1 MKKRLLSLFLT
12 FSMLLTFFPVGTV
25 TVFAS
30 DSPMAYTDGSYQFI
44 LNADNTA
51 TITKYTGNEHRIT
64 IPAQVT
70 HDAYIYP
77 VSKIGDRVFSNYRY
91 ALTSVQIPDTVTEI
105 GSNAFYNCT
114 SLKNVTIQD
123 NKPSCVKK
131 IGRQAFMFCSVLS
144 DISILDSVTEIDSE
158 AFHHCE
164 ELDTVTIPEGVTS
177 VADGMFS
184 YCYSLHTVTL
194 PDSVTAIEERAFTG
208 TALTQIHIPANVTRI
223 GTDAF
228 SECFALSAITS
239 DSESYPAIDN
249 VLYKKAA
256 NGDYALIRYPSRR
269 ANPAFKIPNGVA
281 RIETHAF
288 DCCSYLASV
297 KMPDSVVSIGTGAFM
312 NCPALQDIEFSCR
325 ITELP
330 ESVFENCIGLESI
343 DIPEGITQILDY
355 AFAGCAR
362 LKRIAI
368 PSSVT
373 KISGYAFS
381 NCTAL
386 NNIEYSGSRSQ
397 WNAIF
402 TDSSLQDLPV
412 APGSIDVTVT
422 SDIRTV
428 TAKVD
433 GSSVP
438 INDGKF
444 IVTIGKTVELTVS
457 DPQYRDRYT
466 WAGGSG
472 TVSADNTTY
481 TFVAGQDDTAVT
493 LTTVEHTNYDT
504 GDFTISGL
512 ADYSYG
518 DNIDIRI
525 EPKDTRITDYIVR
538 YVRNAGTSNEE
549 EFNELPKDAG
559 TYTLRIIQGD
569 TVRIDIPEKITIHPI
584 TITNNTF
591 QNELAVTLPA
601 DAVEEEVEEGNDHT
615 ATVTVRADSRLNA
628 LLQSD
633 EIKLELVYLND
644 MGEEVITPTKAGRY
658 TVKVKIHSNSPNLL
672 SATVDGGT
680 FEIRQKAAPI
690 VPTADLY
697 PLTIKNAAVLI
708 EHDGEEIH
716 ARRNEIGDLVAKVP
730 ENASVTVTYIS
741 QSDAIAFDQ
750 WLVSGL
756 DDSIDVKQNPLR
768 FQMPAGEK
776 GVTIE
781 AMTKDAS
788 IEDGGSGILGTVMVI
803 GAAAVLTWQG
813 CRIGM
818 ELYLK
823 RILPDGAAI
832 PANATELAELVWV
845 DAGKPAPAAALDN
858 DATDAQKALT
868 WASENQL
875 LPSNKTADA
884 SVSYWEVIQIW
895 RKAQTLKN

>member
-30 DSPMAYTDGSYQFI
+30 GSPMAYTDGSYQFI

-51 TITKYTGNEHRIT
+51 TITKYTGNERRIT
-64 IPAQVT
+64 IPAQVAQ
-70 HDAYIYP
+70 DAQTYP
-77 VSKIGDRVFSNYRY
+77 VSKIGDRVFCNYKY
-91 ALTSVQIPDTVTEI
+91 FLTSVQIPDTVTEI
-105 GSNAFYNCT
+105 GSNAFYNCS
-114 SLKNVTIQD
+114 SLKSVTIQD

-131 IGRQAFMFCSVLS
+131 IGRQAFMFCSELT
-144 DISILDSVTEIDSE
+144 DIPILDSVTEIGSE
-158 AFHHCE
+158 SFHHCE
-164 ELDTVTIPEGVTS
+164 KLDTVTIPEGVTS

-208 TALTQIHIPANVTRI
+208 TALTQIHIPANVAQI

-239 DSESYPAIDN
+239 NSESYPSIDN
-249 VLYKKAA
+249 VLYEKAA
-256 NGDYALIRYPSRR
+256 NGDYALIRYPSQRED
-269 ANPAFKIPNGVA
+269 PAFKIPNGVA
-281 RIETHAF
+281 RVETHAF
-288 DCCSYLASV
+288 DCCLYLASV

-312 NCPALQDIEFSCR
+312 NCQKLHDIEFSCR

-330 ESVFENCIGLESI
+330 ESVFAGCISLKSI
-343 DIPEGITQILDY
+343 DIPEGITQILDD
-355 AFAGCAR
+355 AFAGCEQ
-362 LKRIAI
+362 LERIAI

-373 KISGYAFS
+373 KIPESAFS
-381 NCTAL
+381 SCESLKTV
-386 NNIEYSGSRSQ
+386 EYSGSRSQ

-402 TDSSLQDLPV
+402 TDSGLQNVPV
-412 APGSIDVTVT
+412 APGSIDVAVT

-457 DPQYRDRYT
+457 DPHYRDRYT

-472 TVSADNTTY
+472 TVSSDNTTY

-493 LTTVEHTNYDT
+493 LATVEHTNYDT

-569 TVRIDIPEKITIHPI
+569 TVRIDIPEKITIHPV
-584 TITNNTF
+584 TITNDTF
-591 QNELAVTLPA
+591 QNELTVTLPA
-601 DAVEEEVEEGNDHT
+601 DAVEEEDNDHT

-644 MGEEVITPTKAGRY
+644 MGEEVVAPTKAGRY

-672 SATVDGGT
+672 SAIVDGGT

-690 VPTADLY
+690 VPLY
-697 PLTIKNAAVLI
+697 PLTIKNADVFI

-716 ARRNEIGDLVAKVP
+716 AERNEIGVLVAKVP

-756 DDSIDVKQNPLR
+756 DDSTDVKQNPLR

-776 GVTIE
+776 GVTME

-813 CRIGM
+813 CRIGT

-832 PANATELAELVWV
+832 PANTTELAELVWV

-858 DATDAQKALT
+858 DATNAQKALT

-895 RKAQTLKN
+895 HKAQALKN

>member
-1 MKKRLLSLFLT
+1 MKKRLLSLILT
-12 FSMLLTFFPVGTV
+12 FSMMLTFFPVGTV
-25 TVFAS
+25 SVFAS
-30 DSPMAYTDGSYQFI
+30 GSPMAYTDGPYQFI

-51 TITKYTGNEHRIT
+51 TITKYTGKENRIT
-64 IPAQVT
+64 IPAQVAQGT
-70 HDAYIYP
+70 QTYP

-91 ALTSVQIPDTVTEI
+91 VLTSVQIPDTVTEI
-105 GSNAFYNCT
+105 GDNAFYNRT
-114 SLKNVTIQD
+114 SLKSVTIQD
-123 NKPSCVKK
+123 NKTSRVKK
-131 IGRQAFMFCSVLS
+131 IGRQAFMYCRALT
-144 DISILDSVTEIDSE
+144 DISILDSVTEIGSE
-158 AFHHCE
+158 SFYQCE
-164 ELDTVTIPEGVTS
+164 NLDTVTIPEGVTS
-177 VADGMFS
+177 IAEGLFS

-208 TALTQIHIPANVTRI
+208 TALTQIHIPAKVTRI

-228 SECFALSAITS
+228 SECPVLSTITS

-249 VLYKKAA
+249 VLYEKSA
-256 NGDYALIRYPSRR
+256 NGNYALIRYPSRR
-269 ANPAFKIPNGVA
+269 EDPAFKIPNGVVK
-281 RIETHAF
+281 IETHAF
-288 DCCSYLASV
+288 DCCLYLASV

-330 ESVFENCIGLESI
+330 ESVFENCTGLESI

-373 KISGYAFS
+373 QIPESAFS
-381 NCTAL
+381 SCESLKTV
-386 NNIEYSGSRSQ
+386 EYSGSRSQ
-397 WNAIF
+397 WNAIS
-402 TDSSLQDLPV
+402 TDSGLQNLPV

-444 IVTIGKTVELTVS
+444 IVPIGKTVELTVS
-457 DPQYRDRYT
+457 DPRYRDRYT

-481 TFVAGQDDTAVT
+481 TFVAGQDDTTVT

-525 EPKDTRITDYIVR
+525 EPKDTSITDYIVR

-569 TVRIDIPEKITIHPI
+569 TVRIDIPEKITIHPV
-584 TITNNTF
+584 TITNDTF
-591 QNELAVTLPA
+591 QNELTVTLPE
-601 DAVEEEVEEGNDHT
+601 DAVEEEGNDYT

-633 EIKLELVYLND
+633 EIKLELIYLND

-672 SATVDGGT
+672 SAIVDGGT
-680 FEIRQKAAPI
+680 FEIRQKDAPI
-690 VPTADLY
+690 IPTADLY
-697 PLTIKNAAVLI
+697 PLTIKNADVFI
-708 EHDGEEIH
+708 EHDGEELH
-716 ARRNEIGDLVAKVP
+716 AERNEVGDLVAKVP

-756 DDSIDVKQNPLR
+756 DDSTDVKQNPLR

-813 CRIGM
+813 CRIGT

-832 PANATELAELVWV
+832 PATATELAELVWV

>member
-70 HDAYIYP
+70 QDAQTYP
-77 VSKIGDRVFSNYRY
+77 VSKIGDRVFCNYKY
-91 ALTSVQIPDTVTEI
+91 FLTSVQIPDTVTEI

-114 SLKNVTIQD
+114 SLKSVTIQD

-131 IGRQAFMFCSVLS
+131 IGRQTFMFCSELTY
-144 DISILDSVTEIDSE
+144 ISILDSVTEIGSE
-158 AFHHCE
+158 AFHQCE
-164 ELDTVTIPEGVTS
+164 KLDTVTIPEGVTS

-208 TALTQIHIPANVTRI
+208 TALTQIHIPANVAQI

-239 DSESYPAIDN
+239 DSESYPSIDN
-249 VLYKKAA
+249 VLYEKAA
-256 NGDYALIRYPSRR
+256 NGDYALIRYPSQR
-269 ANPAFKIPNGVA
+269 ADPAFKIPNGVA

-288 DCCSYLASV
+288 
-297 KMPDSVVSIGTGAFM
+297 
-312 NCPALQDIEFSCR
+312 
-325 ITELP
+325 
-330 ESVFENCIGLESI
+330 
-343 DIPEGITQILDY
+343 
-355 AFAGCAR
+355 AGCAR
-362 LKRIAI
+362 LERIAI

-373 KISGYAFS
+373 KISEYAFS
-381 NCTAL
+381 SCESLKTV
-386 NNIEYSGSRSQ
+386 EYSGSRSQ
-397 WNAIF
+397 WNAIS
-402 TDSSLQDLPV
+402 TDSGLQNVPV

-422 SDIRTV
+422 SDIRSV

-457 DPQYRDRYT
+457 DPHYRDRYT

-538 YVRNAGTSNEE
+538 YVRNAGTPNEE

-569 TVRIDIPEKITIHPI
+569 TVRIDIPEKITIHPV
-584 TITNNTF
+584 TITNDTF
-591 QNELAVTLPA
+591 QNELTVTLPA
-601 DAVEEEVEEGNDHT
+601 DAVEEEGNDHT

-644 MGEEVITPTKAGRY
+644 MGEEVVAPTKAGRY

-672 SATVDGGT
+672 SAIMDGGT

-690 VPTADLY
+690 VPTAGLY

-716 ARRNEIGDLVAKVP
+716 AERNEIGDLVAKVP

-741 QSDAIAFDQ
+741 HSDAIAFDQ

-756 DDSIDVKQNPLR
+756 DDSTDVKQNPLR

-776 GVTIE
+776 GVTME

-813 CRIGM
+813 CRIGT

-832 PANATELAELVWV
+832 PANATELAELVWD
-845 DAGKPAPAAALDN
+845 DAGKPAPAAALDT

-895 RKAQTLKN
+895 RKAQTLKS

>member
-30 DSPMAYTDGSYQFI
+30 DSSMAYTDGSYQFI

-70 HDAYIYP
+70 HGAYIYP
-77 VSKIGDRVFSNYRY
+77 VSKIGDRVFYNYKY
-91 ALTSVQIPDTVTEI
+91 VLTSVQIPDTVTEI

-114 SLKNVTIQD
+114 LLESVTIQD

-131 IGRQAFMFCSVLS
+131 IGRQAFMFCSELT
-144 DISILDSVTEIDSE
+144 DIPILDSVTEIGSE
-158 AFHHCE
+158 SFHHCE
-164 ELDTVTIPEGVTS
+164 KLDTVTIPEGVTS

-208 TALTQIHIPANVTRI
+208 TALTQIHIPANVAQI

-239 DSESYPAIDN
+239 DSESYPSIDN
-249 VLYKKAA
+249 VLYEKAA
-256 NGDYALIRYPSRR
+256 NGDYALIRYPSQR
-269 ANPAFKIPNGVA
+269 ADPAFKIPNGVA

-288 DCCSYLASV
+288 
-297 KMPDSVVSIGTGAFM
+297 
-312 NCPALQDIEFSCR
+312 
-325 ITELP
+325 
-330 ESVFENCIGLESI
+330 
-343 DIPEGITQILDY
+343 
-355 AFAGCAR
+355 AGCEQ
-362 LKRIAI
+362 LERIAI

-373 KISGYAFS
+373 KIPESAFS

-402 TDSSLQDLPV
+402 TDSGLQNVHV

-444 IVTIGKTVELTVS
+444 IVTIGKTVELTVG
-457 DPQYRDRYT
+457 DPHYRDRYT
-466 WAGGSG
+466 WAGVSG

-569 TVRIDIPEKITIHPI
+569 TVRIDIPEKITIHPV
-584 TITNNTF
+584 TITNDTF
-591 QNELAVTLPA
+591 QNELTVTLPE
-601 DAVEEEVEEGNDHT
+601 DAVEEEGNDHT

-633 EIKLELVYLND
+633 EIKLEIVYLND
-644 MGEEVITPTKAGRY
+644 MGEEVITPIKAGRY
-658 TVKVKIHSNSPNLL
+658 TVKVKIHSNSPNLI
-672 SATVDGGT
+672 SAIVDGGT

-690 VPTADLY
+690 VPTADFY

-716 ARRNEIGDLVAKVP
+716 AERNENGDLVARVP

-756 DDSIDVKQNPLR
+756 DDSTDVKQNPLR

-776 GVTIE
+776 GVTME

-813 CRIGM
+813 CRIGT

-832 PANATELAELVWV
+832 PANTTELAELVWD
-845 DAGKPAPAAALDN
+845 DAGKPAPAAALDT

-895 RKAQTLKN
+895 RKAQTLKS

>member
-12 FSMLLTFFPVGTV
+12 FSIMLTFFPVGTV

-30 DSPMAYTDGSYQFI
+30 GSPMAYTDGLYQLI

-64 IPAQVT
+64 IPAQVAQGT
-70 HDAYIYP
+70 QTYP

-91 ALTSVQIPDTVTEI
+91 LTSVQVPDTVTEI
-105 GSNAFYNCT
+105 GDNAFYNCT
-114 SLKNVTIQD
+114 SLESVTIQD

-131 IGRQAFMFCSVLS
+131 IGRQAFMYCSKLK
-144 DISILDSVTEIDSE
+144 DISILDSVTEIGSE
-158 AFHHCE
+158 SFYQCE
-164 ELDTVTIPEGVTS
+164 KLDTVTIPEGVTS

-208 TALTQIHIPANVTRI
+208 TALTQIHIPANVAQI

-249 VLYKKAA
+249 VLYEKTA
-256 NGDYALIRYPSRR
+256 NGDYALIRYPSQRKD
-269 ANPAFKIPNGVA
+269 PAFKIPNGVA
-281 RIETHAF
+281 KIETHAF
-288 DCCSYLASV
+288 DCCLYLESV

-312 NCPALQDIEFSCR
+312 NCQKLQDIEFSCR

-330 ESVFENCIGLESI
+330 ESVFENCIGLKSV

-355 AFAGCAR
+355 AFAGCEQ
-362 LKRIAI
+362 LERIAI

-373 KISGYAFS
+373 KISESAFF
-381 NCTAL
+381 NCTTL
-386 NNIEYSGSRSQ
+386 NTIEYSGSRSQ
-397 WNAIF
+397 WDAIS
-402 TDSSLQDLPV
+402 TDSSLQNVL
-412 APGSIDVTVT
+412 APGSIDVAVA

-428 TAKVD
+428 TAKID

-438 INDGKF
+438 LNDGKF
-444 IVTIGKTVELTVS
+444 IVPIGKTVELIVS
-457 DPQYRDRYT
+457 DPRYRDRYT

-504 GDFTISGL
+504 GDFIISGL

-525 EPKDTRITDYIVR
+525 EPKDTSITDYSVR

-549 EFNELPKDAG
+549 EFHELPKDAG

-569 TVRIDIPEKITIHPI
+569 TVRIDIPEKITIHPV
-584 TITNNTF
+584 TITNDTF
-591 QNELAVTLPA
+591 QNELTVTLPE
-601 DAVEEEVEEGNDHT
+601 DAVEEEGNDHT

-672 SATVDGGT
+672 SAIVDGGT

-708 EHDGEEIH
+708 EHDGEELH
-716 ARRNEIGDLVAKVP
+716 AERNEVGDLVAKVP

-813 CRIGM
+813 CRIGT

-823 RILPDGAAI
+823 HILPDGAAI
-832 PANATELAELVWV
+832 PATATELAELVWV
-845 DAGKPAPAAALDN
+845 DVGKPVPAAVLDT

-895 RKAQTLKN
+895 RKAQALKN

>member
-12 FSMLLTFFPVGTV
+12 FSIMLTFFPVGTV

-70 HDAYIYP
+70 HGAYIYP
-77 VSKIGDRVFSNYRY
+77 VSKIGDRVFNNYKY
-91 ALTSVQIPDTVTEI
+91 TLTSVQIPDTVTEI

-114 SLKNVTIQD
+114 SLKSVTIQD

-131 IGRQAFMFCSVLS
+131 IGRQAFMFCSELT
-144 DISILDSVTEIDSE
+144 DIPILDSVTEIGSE
-158 AFHHCE
+158 SFHQCE
-164 ELDTVTIPEGVTS
+164 KLDTVTIPEGVMS
-177 VADGMFS
+177 IADGMFS

-208 TALTQIHIPANVTRI
+208 TALTQIHIPANVAQI

-249 VLYKKAA
+249 VLYEKAT
-256 NGDYALIRYPSRR
+256 NGDYALIRYPSQR
-269 ANPAFKIPNGVA
+269 ADPAFKIPNGVA

-288 DCCSYLASV
+288 
-297 KMPDSVVSIGTGAFM
+297 
-312 NCPALQDIEFSCR
+312 
-325 ITELP
+325 
-330 ESVFENCIGLESI
+330 
-343 DIPEGITQILDY
+343 
-355 AFAGCAR
+355 AGCAR
-362 LKRIAI
+362 LERIAI

-373 KISGYAFS
+373 KISEYAFS
-381 NCTAL
+381 SCESLKTV
-386 NNIEYSGSRSQ
+386 EYSGSRSQ

-402 TDSSLQDLPV
+402 TDSGLQNVPV

-422 SDIRTV
+422 SDIRSV

-457 DPQYRDRYT
+457 DPHYRDRYT

-472 TVSADNTTY
+472 TVSSDNTTY

-493 LTTVEHTNYDT
+493 LATVEHTNYDT

-569 TVRIDIPEKITIHPI
+569 TVRIDIPEKITIHPV
-584 TITNNTF
+584 TITNDTF
-591 QNELAVTLPA
+591 QNELTVTLPA
-601 DAVEEEVEEGNDHT
+601 DAVEEEGNDHT

-644 MGEEVITPTKAGRY
+644 MGEEVVAPTKAGRY
-658 TVKVKIHSNSPNLL
+658 TVKVKLHSNSPNLL
-672 SATVDGGT
+672 SAIVDGGT

-697 PLTIKNAAVLI
+697 PLTIKNADVFI

-716 ARRNEIGDLVAKVP
+716 AERNEIGDLVAKVP

-756 DDSIDVKQNPLR
+756 DDSTDVKQNPLR

-776 GVTIE
+776 GVTME

-803 GAAAVLTWQG
+803 GAAIVLTWQG
-813 CRIGM
+813 CRIGT

-832 PANATELAELVWV
+832 PANATELAELMWV

>member
-70 HDAYIYP
+70 QDAQTYP
-77 VSKIGDRVFSNYRY
+77 VSKIGDRVFCNYKY
-91 ALTSVQIPDTVTEI
+91 FLTSVQIPDTVTEI

-114 SLKNVTIQD
+114 SLKSVTIQD

-131 IGRQAFMFCSVLS
+131 IGRQTFMFCSELT
-144 DISILDSVTEIDSE
+144 DISILDSVTEIGSE
-158 AFHHCE
+158 AFHQCE
-164 ELDTVTIPEGVTS
+164 KLDTVTIPEGVTS

-208 TALTQIHIPANVTRI
+208 TALTQIHIPANVAQI

-239 DSESYPAIDN
+239 DSESYPSIDN
-249 VLYKKAA
+249 VLYEKAA
-256 NGDYALIRYPSRR
+256 NGDYALIRYPSQR
-269 ANPAFKIPNGVA
+269 ADPAFKIPNGVA

-288 DCCSYLASV
+288 
-297 KMPDSVVSIGTGAFM
+297 
-312 NCPALQDIEFSCR
+312 
-325 ITELP
+325 
-330 ESVFENCIGLESI
+330 
-343 DIPEGITQILDY
+343 
-355 AFAGCAR
+355 AGCAR
-362 LKRIAI
+362 LERIAI

-373 KISGYAFS
+373 KISEYAFS
-381 NCTAL
+381 SCESLKTV
-386 NNIEYSGSRSQ
+386 EYSGSRSQ
-397 WNAIF
+397 WNAIS
-402 TDSSLQDLPV
+402 TDSGLQNVPV

-472 TVSADNTTY
+472 TVSSDNTTY

-493 LTTVEHTNYDT
+493 LATVEHTNYDT

-569 TVRIDIPEKITIHPI
+569 TVRIDIPEKITIHPV
-584 TITNNTF
+584 TITNDTF

-601 DAVEEEVEEGNDHT
+601 DAVEEEGNDHT

-644 MGEEVITPTKAGRY
+644 MGEEVVAPTKAGRY

-672 SATVDGGT
+672 SAIVDGGT

-716 ARRNEIGDLVAKVP
+716 AERNESGDLVAKVP

-776 GVTIE
+776 GVTME

-813 CRIGM
+813 CRIGT

-832 PANATELAELVWV
+832 PANATELAELVWD

-858 DATDAQKALT
+858 DVTNAQKALT

-895 RKAQTLKN
+895 RKAQALKN

>member
-64 IPAQVT
+64 IPAQVAQGT
-70 HDAYIYP
+70 QTYP
-77 VSKIGDRVFSNYRY
+77 VTKIGDRVFSSYRY

-114 SLKNVTIQD
+114 FLESITIQD

-131 IGRQAFMFCSVLS
+131 IGRQAFMFCSELT

-177 VADGMFS
+177 VADGMFR

-208 TALTQIHIPANVTRI
+208 TALTQIHIPAKVTRI
-223 GTDAF
+223 GTDTF
-228 SECFALSAITS
+228 SECFALSTITS

-249 VLYKKAA
+249 VLYEKSA

-269 ANPAFKIPNGVA
+269 ADPAFKIPNGVA

-312 NCPALQDIEFSCR
+312 NCQKLHDIEFSCR

-330 ESVFENCIGLESI
+330 DSVFENCIGLESI
-343 DIPEGITQILDY
+343 DIPEGITQIMDY
-355 AFAGCAR
+355 AFAGCEQ
-362 LKRIAI
+362 LERIAI

-373 KISGYAFS
+373 KIPESAFS
-381 NCTAL
+381 SCESLKTV
-386 NNIEYSGSRSQ
+386 EYSGSRSQ
-397 WNAIF
+397 WNAIS
-402 TDSSLQDLPV
+402 TDSGLQNVPV

-444 IVTIGKTVELTVS
+444 IVTIGKTVELTVG

-472 TVSADNTTY
+472 TVSANNTTY
-481 TFVAGQDDTAVT
+481 TFVAGRDDTAVT

-525 EPKDTRITDYIVR
+525 EPKDTSITDYIVR

-569 TVRIDIPEKITIHPI
+569 TVRIDIPEKITIHPV
-584 TITNNTF
+584 TITNDTF

-601 DAVEEEVEEGNDHT
+601 DAVEEEGNDHT

-633 EIKLELVYLND
+633 EIKLEIVYLND
-644 MGEEVITPTKAGRY
+644 MGEEVVAPTKAGRY

-672 SATVDGGT
+672 SAIVDGGT

-690 VPTADLY
+690 VPLY
-697 PLTIKNAAVLI
+697 PLTIKNADVFI

-716 ARRNEIGDLVAKVP
+716 AERNEIGVLVAKVP

-756 DDSIDVKQNPLR
+756 DDSTDVKQNPLR

-776 GVTIE
+776 GVTME

-813 CRIGM
+813 CRIGT

-832 PANATELAELVWV
+832 PANATELAELVWD
-845 DAGKPAPAAALDN
+845 DAGKPAPAAVLDN
-858 DATDAQKALT
+858 DATNAQKALT

>member
-30 DSPMAYTDGSYQFI
+30 DFPMAYTDGSYQFI

-70 HDAYIYP
+70 HGAYIYP
-77 VSKIGDRVFSNYRY
+77 VSKIGDQVFCNYKY
-91 ALTSVQIPDTVTEI
+91 VLTSVQIPDTVTEI

-114 SLKNVTIQD
+114 SLKSVTIHD

-131 IGRQAFMFCSVLS
+131 IGRQAFMFCSELT
-144 DISILDSVTEIDSE
+144 DIPILDSVTEIGSE
-158 AFHHCE
+158 SFHHCE
-164 ELDTVTIPEGVTS
+164 KLDTVTIPEGVTS
-177 VADGMFS
+177 VADGIFR

-194 PDSVTAIEERAFTG
+194 SDSVTAIEARAFTG
-208 TALTQIHIPANVTRI
+208 TALTQIHIPANVTQI

-228 SECFALSAITS
+228 SECFTLSAITS

-249 VLYKKAA
+249 VLYEKAA

-269 ANPAFKIPNGVA
+269 EDSAFKIPNGVA

-312 NCPALQDIEFSCR
+312 NCQKLHDIEFSCR

-343 DIPEGITQILDY
+343 NIPEGITQIMDY
-355 AFAGCAR
+355 AFAGCEQ
-362 LKRIAI
+362 LERIAI

-373 KISGYAFS
+373 KISEDAFS

-428 TAKVD
+428 TAKID

-493 LTTVEHTNYDT
+493 LATVEHTNYDT

-525 EPKDTRITDYIVR
+525 EPKDTSITDYIVR
-538 YVRNAGTSNEE
+538 YVRNVGTSNEE

-569 TVRIDIPEKITIHPI
+569 TVRIDIPEKITIHPV
-584 TITNNTF
+584 TITNDTF
-591 QNELAVTLPA
+591 QNELTVTLPA
-601 DAVEEEVEEGNDHT
+601 DAVEEEDNDHT

-644 MGEEVITPTKAGRY
+644 MGEEVVAPTKAGRY

-672 SATVDGGT
+672 SAIVDGGT

-716 ARRNEIGDLVAKVP
+716 AERNEIGDLVAKVP

-756 DDSIDVKQNPLR
+756 DDSTDVKQNPLH

-813 CRIGM
+813 CRVGT

-832 PANATELAELVWV
+832 PANATELAELMWD
-845 DAGKPAPAAALDN
+845 DAGKPAPAAALDT

-868 WASENQL
+868 WAFENQL

-895 RKAQTLKN
+895 RKAQALKN

>member
-70 HDAYIYP
+70 QDAQTYP
-77 VSKIGDRVFSNYRY
+77 VSKIGDRVFCNYKY
-91 ALTSVQIPDTVTEI
+91 FLTSVQIPDTVTEI

-114 SLKNVTIQD
+114 SLKSVTIQD

-131 IGRQAFMFCSVLS
+131 IGRQAFMFCSELT
-144 DISILDSVTEIDSE
+144 DIPILDSVTEIGSE
-158 AFHHCE
+158 AFHQCE
-164 ELDTVTIPEGVTS
+164 KLDTVTIPEGVTS

-208 TALTQIHIPANVTRI
+208 TALTQIHIPANVAQI

-228 SECFALSAITS
+228 SECFALSTITS

-249 VLYKKAA
+249 VLYEKSA
-256 NGDYALIRYPSRR
+256 NGGYALIRYPSRR
-269 ANPAFKIPNGVA
+269 EDLAFKTPNGVA
-281 RIETHAF
+281 RIGTHAF
-288 DCCSYLASV
+288 DCCLYLASV

-312 NCPALQDIEFSCR
+312 NCQKLHDIEFSCR
-325 ITELP
+325 ITKLP
-330 ESVFENCIGLESI
+330 ESVFAGCI
-343 DIPEGITQILDY
+343 DIPEGITQILDD
-355 AFAGCAR
+355 AFAGCEQ
-362 LKRIAI
+362 LERIAI

-373 KISGYAFS
+373 KIPASAFS
-381 NCTAL
+381 SCENLKTV
-386 NNIEYSGSRSQ
+386 EYSGSRSQ

-402 TDSSLQDLPV
+402 TDSGLQNVPV

-422 SDIRTV
+422 SAIRTV

-493 LTTVEHTNYDT
+493 LTTVEHINYDT

-569 TVRIDIPEKITIHPI
+569 TVRIDIPEKITIHPV
-584 TITNNTF
+584 TITNDTF
-591 QNELAVTLPA
+591 QNELTVTLPA
-601 DAVEEEVEEGNDHT
+601 DAVEEEGKDHT

-644 MGEEVITPTKAGRY
+644 MGEEVVAPTKAGRY

-672 SATVDGGT
+672 SAIVDGGT

-690 VPTADLY
+690 VPLY
-697 PLTIKNAAVLI
+697 PLTIKNADVFI

-716 ARRNEIGDLVAKVP
+716 AERNEIGVLVAKVP

-756 DDSIDVKQNPLR
+756 DDSTDVKQNPLR

-776 GVTIE
+776 GVTME

-813 CRIGM
+813 CRIGT
-818 ELYLK
+818 EVYLK

-832 PANATELAELVWV
+832 PANTTELAELVWV

-858 DATDAQKALT
+858 DATNAQKALT

-895 RKAQTLKN
+895 HKAQALKN

>member
-51 TITKYTGNEHRIT
+51 AITKYTGNEHRIT
-64 IPAQVT
+64 IPAQVAQGT
-70 HDAYIYP
+70 QTYP
-77 VSKIGDRVFSNYRY
+77 VTKIGDRVFSNYRNV
-91 ALTSVQIPDTVTEI
+91 LISVQIPDTITEI

-114 SLKNVTIQD
+114 SLKRVTIQD

-131 IGRQAFMFCSVLS
+131 IGRQAFMFCSELT
-144 DISILDSVTEIDSE
+144 DIPILDSVTEIGSE
-158 AFHHCE
+158 SFHQCE
-164 ELDTVTIPEGVTS
+164 KLDTVTIPEGVTS

-184 YCYSLHTVTL
+184 YCYNLHTVTL

-208 TALTQIHIPANVTRI
+208 TALTQIHIPANVAQI

-228 SECFALSAITS
+228 SECLALSTITS

-249 VLYKKAA
+249 VLYEKSA

-269 ANPAFKIPNGVA
+269 ADPAFKIPNGVA
-281 RIETHAF
+281 RIEAH
-288 DCCSYLASV
+288 
-297 KMPDSVVSIGTGAFM
+297 
-312 NCPALQDIEFSCR
+312 
-325 ITELP
+325 
-330 ESVFENCIGLESI
+330 
-343 DIPEGITQILDY
+343 
-355 AFAGCAR
+355 AFAGCEQ
-362 LKRIAI
+362 LERIAI

-373 KISGYAFS
+373 KISEYAFS

-397 WNAIF
+397 WNAIS
-402 TDSSLQDLPV
+402 TDSGLQNVPV

-428 TAKVD
+428 TAKID

-481 TFVAGQDDTAVT
+481 TFVAGQEDTAVI

-569 TVRIDIPEKITIHPI
+569 TVRIDIPEKITIHPV
-584 TITNNTF
+584 TITNDTF
-591 QNELAVTLPA
+591 QNELVVTLPE
-601 DAVEEEVEEGNDHT
+601 DAVEEEGNDHT

-644 MGEEVITPTKAGRY
+644 MGEEVVAPTKAGRY
-658 TVKVKIHSNSPNLL
+658 TVKVKIHSNSPNLI
-672 SATVDGGT
+672 SAIVDGGT

-716 ARRNEIGDLVAKVP
+716 AGRNEIGDLVAKVP

-756 DDSIDVKQNPLR
+756 DDSTDVKQNPLR

-813 CRIGM
+813 CRIGT

-832 PANATELAELVWV
+832 PANTTELAELVWV
-845 DAGKPAPAAALDN
+845 DAGKPAPAAALDT
-858 DATDAQKALT
+858 DATSAQKALT

>member
-51 TITKYTGNEHRIT
+51 TITKYTGKEHRIT

-70 HDAYIYP
+70 HGAQTYP
-77 VSKIGDRVFSNYRY
+77 VSKIGDRVFCNYKY
-91 ALTSVQIPDTVTEI
+91 VLTGVQIPDTVTEI

-114 SLKNVTIQD
+114 SLKSVTIQD

-131 IGRQAFMFCSVLS
+131 IGRQAFMFCSELT
-144 DISILDSVTEIDSE
+144 DIPILDSVTEIDSE

-249 VLYKKAA
+249 VLYEKAA

-269 ANPAFKIPNGVA
+269 EDSAFKIPNGVA
-281 RIETHAF
+281 RIEAH
-288 DCCSYLASV
+288 
-297 KMPDSVVSIGTGAFM
+297 
-312 NCPALQDIEFSCR
+312 
-325 ITELP
+325 
-330 ESVFENCIGLESI
+330 
-343 DIPEGITQILDY
+343 
-355 AFAGCAR
+355 AFAGCEQ
-362 LKRIAI
+362 LERIAI

-373 KISGYAFS
+373 KIPESAFS

-402 TDSSLQDLPV
+402 TDSGLQNVHV

-493 LTTVEHTNYDT
+493 LTTVKHTNYDT

-569 TVRIDIPEKITIHPI
+569 TVRIDIPEKITIHPV
-584 TITNNTF
+584 TITNDTF
-591 QNELAVTLPA
+591 QNELAVTLPE
-601 DAVEEEVEEGNDHT
+601 DAVEEEGNDHT

-633 EIKLELVYLND
+633 EIKLEIIYLND
-644 MGEEVITPTKAGRY
+644 MGEEVVAPTKAGRY

-672 SATVDGGT
+672 SAIVDGGT
-680 FEIRQKAAPI
+680 FEIRQKAAPM

-716 ARRNEIGDLVAKVP
+716 AERNEIGDLVAKVP

-756 DDSIDVKQNPLR
+756 DDSTDVKQNPLR

-776 GVTIE
+776 GVTME

-813 CRIGM
+813 CRIGT

-832 PANATELAELVWV
+832 PANATELAELVWD
-845 DAGKPAPAAALDN
+845 DAGKPAPAAALDT

-895 RKAQTLKN
+895 RKAQALKN

>member
-1 MKKRLLSLFLT
+1 
-12 FSMLLTFFPVGTV
+12 
-25 TVFAS
+25 
-30 DSPMAYTDGSYQFI
+30 
-44 LNADNTA
+44 
-51 TITKYTGNEHRIT
+51 
-64 IPAQVT
+64 
-70 HDAYIYP
+70 
-77 VSKIGDRVFSNYRY
+77 
-91 ALTSVQIPDTVTEI
+91 
-105 GSNAFYNCT
+105 
-114 SLKNVTIQD
+114 
-123 NKPSCVKK
+123 
-131 IGRQAFMFCSVLS
+131 
-144 DISILDSVTEIDSE
+144 
-158 AFHHCE
+158 
-164 ELDTVTIPEGVTS
+164 
-177 VADGMFS
+177 
-184 YCYSLHTVTL
+184 
-194 PDSVTAIEERAFTG
+194 
-208 TALTQIHIPANVTRI
+208 
-223 GTDAF
+223 
-228 SECFALSAITS
+228 
-239 DSESYPAIDN
+239 
-249 VLYKKAA
+249 
-256 NGDYALIRYPSRR
+256 
-269 ANPAFKIPNGVA
+269 
-281 RIETHAF
+281 
-288 DCCSYLASV
+288 
-297 KMPDSVVSIGTGAFM
+297 M
-312 NCPALQDIEFSCR
+312 NCPALQDIEFSSR

-330 ESVFENCIGLESI
+330 ESVFAGCISLKSI
-343 DIPEGITQILDY
+343 DIPEGITQILDD
-355 AFAGCAR
+355 AFAGCEQ
-362 LKRIAI
+362 LERIAI

-373 KISGYAFS
+373 KIPESAFS

-397 WNAIF
+397 WNAIS
-402 TDSSLQDLPV
+402 TDSGLQNLPV

-444 IVTIGKTVELTVS
+444 IVTIGKTVELTVG

-481 TFVAGQDDTAVT
+481 TFVAGRDDTAVT

-504 GDFTISGL
+504 GDFIISGL

-569 TVRIDIPEKITIHPI
+569 TVRIDIPEKITIHPV
-584 TITNNTF
+584 TITNDTF
-591 QNELAVTLPA
+591 QNELTVTLPA
-601 DAVEEEVEEGNDHT
+601 DAVEEEGNDHT

-644 MGEEVITPTKAGRY
+644 MGEEVVAPTKAGRY
-658 TVKVKIHSNSPNLL
+658 TVKVKIHSNSPNLI
-672 SATVDGGT
+672 SAIVDGGT
-680 FEIRQKAAPI
+680 FEIRQKAASI

-697 PLTIKNAAVLI
+697 LLTIKNADVFI

-716 ARRNEIGDLVAKVP
+716 AGRNEIGDLVAKVP

-756 DDSIDVKQNPLR
+756 DDSTDVKQNPLR

-776 GVTIE
+776 GVTME

-818 ELYLK
+818 
-823 RILPDGAAI
+823 
-832 PANATELAELVWV
+832 
-845 DAGKPAPAAALDN
+845 
-858 DATDAQKALT
+858 
-868 WASENQL
+868 
-875 LPSNKTADA
+875 
-884 SVSYWEVIQIW
+884 
-895 RKAQTLKN
+895 

>member
-12 FSMLLTFFPVGTV
+12 FSIMLTFFPVGTV

-44 LNADNTA
+44 LSADNTA
-51 TITKYTGNEHRIT
+51 TITKYTGNERRIT

-70 HDAYIYP
+70 QGTQTYP
-77 VSKIGDRVFSNYRY
+77 VTKIGDRVFSNYRY

-114 SLKNVTIQD
+114 SLKSVTIQD

-131 IGRQAFMFCSVLS
+131 IGRQAFMFCSELT
-144 DISILDSVTEIDSE
+144 DIPILDSVTEIGSE
-158 AFHHCE
+158 SFHQCE
-164 ELDTVTIPEGVTS
+164 KLDTVTIPEGVTS
-177 VADGMFS
+177 VADGTFS

-208 TALTQIHIPANVTRI
+208 TALTQIHIPANVAQI

-228 SECFALSAITS
+228 SECFALSTITS
-239 DSESYPAIDN
+239 DSESYPSIDN
-249 VLYKKAA
+249 VLYEKAA

-269 ANPAFKIPNGVA
+269 ADSAFIPNGVA

-297 KMPDSVVSIGTGAFM
+297 KMPDSVVSIGAGAFM
-312 NCPALQDIEFSCR
+312 NCQKLHDIEFSCR

-343 DIPEGITQILDY
+343 NIPEGITQIMDY
-355 AFAGCAR
+355 AFAGCEQ
-362 LKRIAI
+362 LERIAI

-373 KISGYAFS
+373 KISEDAFS

-402 TDSSLQDLPV
+402 TDSGLQNVPV

-422 SDIRTV
+422 SDIRSV

-481 TFVAGQDDTAVT
+481 TFVAGRDDTAVT

-504 GDFTISGL
+504 GDFIISGL

-569 TVRIDIPEKITIHPI
+569 TVRIDIPEKITIHPV
-584 TITNNTF
+584 TITNDTF
-591 QNELAVTLPA
+591 QNELTVTLPA
-601 DAVEEEVEEGNDHT
+601 DAVEEEGNDHT

-644 MGEEVITPTKAGRY
+644 MGEEVVAPTKAGRY
-658 TVKVKIHSNSPNLL
+658 TVKVKIHSNSPNLI
-672 SATVDGGT
+672 SAIVDGGT
-680 FEIRQKAAPI
+680 FEIRQKAASI

-697 PLTIKNAAVLI
+697 LLTIKNADVFI

-716 ARRNEIGDLVAKVP
+716 AGRNEIGDLVAKVP

-756 DDSIDVKQNPLR
+756 DDSTDVKQNPLR

-776 GVTIE
+776 GVTME

>member
-1 MKKRLLSLFLT
+1 M
-12 FSMLLTFFPVGTV
+12 
-25 TVFAS
+25 
-30 DSPMAYTDGSYQFI
+30 
-44 LNADNTA
+44 
-51 TITKYTGNEHRIT
+51 
-64 IPAQVT
+64 
-70 HDAYIYP
+70 
-77 VSKIGDRVFSNYRY
+77 
-91 ALTSVQIPDTVTEI
+91 
-105 GSNAFYNCT
+105 
-114 SLKNVTIQD
+114 
-123 NKPSCVKK
+123 
-131 IGRQAFMFCSVLS
+131 
-144 DISILDSVTEIDSE
+144 
-158 AFHHCE
+158 
-164 ELDTVTIPEGVTS
+164 
-177 VADGMFS
+177 
-184 YCYSLHTVTL
+184 
-194 PDSVTAIEERAFTG
+194 
-208 TALTQIHIPANVTRI
+208 
-223 GTDAF
+223 
-228 SECFALSAITS
+228 
-239 DSESYPAIDN
+239 
-249 VLYKKAA
+249 
-256 NGDYALIRYPSRR
+256 
-269 ANPAFKIPNGVA
+269 
-281 RIETHAF
+281 
-288 DCCSYLASV
+288 
-297 KMPDSVVSIGTGAFM
+297 
-312 NCPALQDIEFSCR
+312 
-325 ITELP
+325 
-330 ESVFENCIGLESI
+330 
-343 DIPEGITQILDY
+343 
-355 AFAGCAR
+355 
-362 LKRIAI
+362 
-368 PSSVT
+368 
-373 KISGYAFS
+373 
-381 NCTAL
+381 
-386 NNIEYSGSRSQ
+386 
-397 WNAIF
+397 
-402 TDSSLQDLPV
+402 
-412 APGSIDVTVT
+412 
-422 SDIRTV
+422 
-428 TAKVD
+428 
-433 GSSVP
+433 
-438 INDGKF
+438 
-444 IVTIGKTVELTVS
+444 TVS

-569 TVRIDIPEKITIHPI
+569 TVRIDIPEKITIHPV
-584 TITNNTF
+584 TITNDTF
-591 QNELAVTLPA
+591 QRELAVTLPE
-601 DAVEEEVEEGNDHT
+601 DAVEEEGKDHT

-644 MGEEVITPTKAGRY
+644 MGEEVITPIKAGRY

-672 SATVDGGT
+672 SAIVDRGT

-690 VPTADLY
+690 VPLY

-716 ARRNEIGDLVAKVP
+716 AERNEIGDLVAKVP

-776 GVTIE
+776 GVTME

-813 CRIGM
+813 CRIGT

-832 PANATELAELVWV
+832 PANATELAELVWD
-845 DAGKPAPAAALDN
+845 DAGKPVPAAALDT
-858 DATDAQKALT
+858 DATNAQKALT

-875 LPSNKTADA
+875 LSSNKTADA

-895 RKAQTLKN
+895 RKAQALKN

>member
-1 MKKRLLSLFLT
+1 MYYDAHRTSLLRNAKEDFLMKKRLLSLFLT

-30 DSPMAYTDGSYQFI
+30 DSPMAYTDGSYHFI

-70 HDAYIYP
+70 QDAQTYP
-77 VSKIGDRVFSNYRY
+77 VSKIGDRVFYNYKY
-91 ALTSVQIPDTVTEI
+91 VLTSIQIPDTITEI

-114 SLKNVTIQD
+114 SLKSVTIQD

-131 IGRQAFMFCSVLS
+131 IGRQAFMFCSELT
-144 DISILDSVTEIDSE
+144 DIPILDSVTEIDSE

-208 TALTQIHIPANVTRI
+208 TALTQIHIPANVAQI

-249 VLYKKAA
+249 VLYEKAA

-269 ANPAFKIPNGVA
+269 ADPAFKIPNGVA
-281 RIETHAF
+281 RIEAH
-288 DCCSYLASV
+288 
-297 KMPDSVVSIGTGAFM
+297 
-312 NCPALQDIEFSCR
+312 
-325 ITELP
+325 
-330 ESVFENCIGLESI
+330 
-343 DIPEGITQILDY
+343 
-355 AFAGCAR
+355 AFAGCEQ
-362 LKRIAI
+362 LERIAI

-373 KISGYAFS
+373 KISEYAFS

-433 GSSVP
+433 GSRVP

-493 LTTVEHTNYDT
+493 LATVEHTNYDT

-525 EPKDTRITDYIVR
+525 EPKDTSITDYIVR

-569 TVRIDIPEKITIHPI
+569 TVRIDIPEKITIHPV
-584 TITNNTF
+584 TITNDTF
-591 QNELAVTLPA
+591 QNELTVTLPEG
-601 DAVEEEVEEGNDHT
+601 AVEEEGNDHT

-644 MGEEVITPTKAGRY
+644 MGEEVVAPTKAGRY

-672 SATVDGGT
+672 SAIVDGGT

-697 PLTIKNAAVLI
+697 PLTIKNADVFI
-708 EHDGEEIH
+708 EHDGEEIPSG
-716 ARRNEIGDLVAKVP
+716 RNEIGDLVAKVP

-756 DDSIDVKQNPLR
+756 DDSTDVKQNPLR

-776 GVTIE
+776 GVTME

-813 CRIGM
+813 CRIGT

-832 PANATELAELVWV
+832 PANATELAELVWD
-845 DAGKPAPAAALDN
+845 DAGKPAPAAALDT

>member
-70 HDAYIYP
+70 HGAYIYP
-77 VSKIGDRVFSNYRY
+77 VSKIGDRVFCNYKY
-91 ALTSVQIPDTVTEI
+91 VLTSVQIPDTVTEI

-114 SLKNVTIQD
+114 SLKSVTIQD

-131 IGRQAFMFCSVLS
+131 IGRQAFMFCSELT
-144 DISILDSVTEIDSE
+144 DIPILDSVTEIGSE
-158 AFHHCE
+158 SFHHCE

-177 VADGMFS
+177 VADGIFR

-208 TALTQIHIPANVTRI
+208 TALTQIHIPANVAQI

-228 SECFALSAITS
+228 SECFALSTITS
-239 DSESYPAIDN
+239 DSESYPSIDN
-249 VLYKKAA
+249 VLYEKSA
-256 NGDYALIRYPSRR
+256 NGDYALIRYPSQRED
-269 ANPAFKIPNGVA
+269 PAFKIPNGVA

-288 DCCSYLASV
+288 
-297 KMPDSVVSIGTGAFM
+297 
-312 NCPALQDIEFSCR
+312 
-325 ITELP
+325 
-330 ESVFENCIGLESI
+330 
-343 DIPEGITQILDY
+343 
-355 AFAGCAR
+355 AGCEQ
-362 LKRIAI
+362 LERIAI

-373 KISGYAFS
+373 KISEDAFS

-397 WNAIF
+397 WNAIS
-402 TDSSLQDLPV
+402 TDSGLQNVPV

-457 DPQYRDRYT
+457 DPHYRDRYT

-493 LTTVEHTNYDT
+493 LATVEHTNYDT

-525 EPKDTRITDYIVR
+525 EPKDTSITDYIVR

-569 TVRIDIPEKITIHPI
+569 TVRIDIPEKITIHPV
-584 TITNNTF
+584 TITNDTF
-591 QNELAVTLPA
+591 QNELTVTLPA
-601 DAVEEEVEEGNDHT
+601 DAVEEEGNDHT

-633 EIKLELVYLND
+633 EIKLEIVYLND
-644 MGEEVITPTKAGRY
+644 MGEEVVAPTKAGRY

-672 SATVDGGT
+672 SAIVDGGT

-690 VPTADLY
+690 VPTAELY

-716 ARRNEIGDLVAKVP
+716 AERNEIGDLVAKVP

-756 DDSIDVKQNPLR
+756 DDSTDVKQNPLR

-776 GVTIE
+776 GVTME

-813 CRIGM
+813 CRIGT

-832 PANATELAELVWV
+832 PASATELAELVWD
-845 DAGKPAPAAALDN
+845 DAGKPVPAAALDN
-858 DATDAQKALT
+858 DATNAQKALT

-895 RKAQTLKN
+895 RKAQALKN

>member
-51 TITKYTGNEHRIT
+51 TITKYTGNERRIT
-64 IPAQVT
+64 IPAQVAQGT
-70 HDAYIYP
+70 QTYP
-77 VSKIGDRVFSNYRY
+77 VSKIGDRVFNNYIY
-91 ALTSVQIPDTVTEI
+91 TLTSVQIPDTVTEI

-114 SLKNVTIQD
+114 SLKSVTIQD
-123 NKPSCVKK
+123 NKTSCVKK

-144 DISILDSVTEIDSE
+144 DISILDSVTEIGSE

-208 TALTQIHIPANVTRI
+208 TALTQIHIPANVAQI

-228 SECFALSAITS
+228 SECFALSTITS
-239 DSESYPAIDN
+239 NSESYPAIDN
-249 VLYKKAA
+249 VLYEKAA
-256 NGDYALIRYPSRR
+256 NGDYTLVRYPSRR
-269 ANPAFKIPNGVA
+269 EDLAFKTPNAVA
-281 RIETHAF
+281 RIGTHAF
-288 DCCSYLASV
+288 DCCLYLTSV
-297 KMPDSVVSIGTGAFM
+297 KMPDSVISIGTGAFM
-312 NCPALQDIEFSCR
+312 NCSTLQDIELSCR
-325 ITELP
+325 ITELS
-330 ESVFENCIGLESI
+330 ESVFAGCISLKSI
-343 DIPEGITQILDY
+343 DIPEGITQILDD
-355 AFAGCAR
+355 AFAGCEQ
-362 LKRIAI
+362 LERIAI

-373 KISGYAFS
+373 KIPASAFS
-381 NCTAL
+381 SCENLKTV
-386 NNIEYSGSRSQ
+386 EYSGSRSQ

-402 TDSSLQDLPV
+402 TNSGLQNVPV

-422 SDIRTV
+422 SGIRTV

-493 LTTVEHTNYDT
+493 LATVEHTNYDT

-569 TVRIDIPEKITIHPI
+569 TVRIDIPEKITIHPV
-584 TITNNTF
+584 TITNDTF

-601 DAVEEEVEEGNDHT
+601 DAVEEEGKDHT

-644 MGEEVITPTKAGRY
+644 MGEEVVAPTKAGRY

-672 SATVDGGT
+672 SAIVDGGT

-690 VPTADLY
+690 VPTAELY
-697 PLTIKNAAVLI
+697 PLTIKNAAVFI

-716 ARRNEIGDLVAKVP
+716 AERNEIGDLVAKVP

-756 DDSIDVKQNPLR
+756 DDSIDVKQNPLH

-813 CRIGM
+813 CRIGT

-832 PANATELAELVWV
+832 PANATELAELVWD
-845 DAGKPAPAAALDN
+845 DAGKPAPAAALDT

>member
-70 HDAYIYP
+70 HGAYIYP
-77 VSKIGDRVFSNYRY
+77 VSKIGDQVFCNYKY
-91 ALTSVQIPDTVTEI
+91 VLTSVQIPDTVTEI

-114 SLKNVTIQD
+114 SLKSVTIQD

-131 IGRQAFMFCSVLS
+131 IGRQAFMFCSELT
-144 DISILDSVTEIDSE
+144 DIPILDSVTEIGSD
-158 AFHHCE
+158 AFHHCD
-164 ELDTVTIPEGVTS
+164 ELDPVTIPEGVTS
-177 VADGMFS
+177 VADGTFS

-223 GTDAF
+223 ETDAF

-249 VLYKKAA
+249 VLYEKAA
-256 NGDYALIRYPSRR
+256 NGDYTLTSRR
-269 ANPAFKIPNGVA
+269 EDSAFKIPNGVA

-288 DCCSYLASV
+288 DCCLYLASV
-297 KMPDSVVSIGTGAFM
+297 KIPDSVISIGTGAFM
-312 NCPALQDIEFSCR
+312 NCQKLQDIELSCR

-343 DIPEGITQILDY
+343 DIPEGITQIMDY
-355 AFAGCAR
+355 AFAGCEQ
-362 LKRIAI
+362 LERIAI

-373 KISGYAFS
+373 KIPESAFS
-381 NCTAL
+381 SCESLKTV
-386 NNIEYSGSRSQ
+386 EYSGSRSQ

-402 TDSSLQDLPV
+402 TDSGLQNVPV

-444 IVTIGKTVELTVS
+444 IVTIGKTVELTVG

-481 TFVAGQDDTAVT
+481 TFVAGRDDTAVT

-504 GDFTISGL
+504 GDFIISGL

-569 TVRIDIPEKITIHPI
+569 TVRINIPEKITIHPV
-584 TITNNTF
+584 TITNDTF
-591 QNELAVTLPA
+591 QNELTVTLPA
-601 DAVEEEVEEGNDHT
+601 DAVEEEGNDHT

-644 MGEEVITPTKAGRY
+644 MGEEVVAPTKAGRY
-658 TVKVKIHSNSPNLL
+658 TVKVKIHSNSPNLI
-672 SATVDGGT
+672 SAIVDGGT

-697 PLTIKNAAVLI
+697 PLTIKNADVFI

-716 ARRNEIGDLVAKVP
+716 AERNEIGDLVAKVP

-756 DDSIDVKQNPLR
+756 DDSTDVKQNPLR

-776 GVTIE
+776 GVTME

-803 GAAAVLTWQG
+803 GAAAALTWQG
-813 CRIGM
+813 CRIGT

-832 PANATELAELVWV
+832 PANATELAELVWD
-845 DAGKPAPAAALDN
+845 DAGKPAPAAALDT

>member
-70 HDAYIYP
+70 HGAQTYP
-77 VSKIGDRVFSNYRY
+77 VSKIGDRVFCNYKY
-91 ALTSVQIPDTVTEI
+91 VLTGVQIPDTVTEI
-105 GSNAFYNCT
+105 GSNVFYNCT
-114 SLKNVTIQD
+114 SLKSVTIQG

-131 IGRQAFMFCSVLS
+131 IGRQAFMFCSELT
-144 DISILDSVTEIDSE
+144 DIPILDSVTEIGSE
-158 AFHHCE
+158 SFHHCE
-164 ELDTVTIPEGVTS
+164 KLDTVTIPEGVTS
-177 VADGMFS
+177 VADGMFR
-184 YCYSLHTVTL
+184 YCYNLHTVTL

-208 TALTQIHIPANVTRI
+208 TALTQIHIPAKVTRI
-223 GTDAF
+223 ETDAF

-249 VLYKKAA
+249 VLYEKSA
-256 NGDYALIRYPSRR
+256 NGDCALICYPSRR
-269 ANPAFKIPNGVA
+269 ADPAFKIPNGVA

-288 DCCSYLASV
+288 DCCLYLASV

-343 DIPEGITQILDY
+343 DIPEGITQILDD
-355 AFAGCAR
+355 AFAGCEQ
-362 LKRIAI
+362 LERIAI

-373 KISGYAFS
+373 KISESAFS

-402 TDSSLQDLPV
+402 TDSGLQNVPV

-422 SDIRTV
+422 SGIRTV
-428 TAKVD
+428 TAKID

-444 IVTIGKTVELTVS
+444 IVTIGKTVELTVG

-472 TVSADNTTY
+472 TVSANNTTY
-481 TFVAGQDDTAVT
+481 TFVAGRDDTAVT

-525 EPKDTRITDYIVR
+525 EPKDTSITDYIVR

-569 TVRIDIPEKITIHPI
+569 TVRIDIPEKITIHPV
-584 TITNNTF
+584 TITNDTF

-601 DAVEEEVEEGNDHT
+601 DAVEEEGNDHT

-633 EIKLELVYLND
+633 EIKLEIVYLND
-644 MGEEVITPTKAGRY
+644 MGEEVVAPTKAGRY

-672 SATVDGGT
+672 SAIVDGGT

-690 VPTADLY
+690 VPLY
-697 PLTIKNAAVLI
+697 PLTIKNADVFI

-716 ARRNEIGDLVAKVP
+716 AERNEIGVLVAKVP

-756 DDSIDVKQNPLR
+756 DDSTDVKQNPLR

-776 GVTIE
+776 GVTME

-813 CRIGM
+813 CRIGT

-832 PANATELAELVWV
+832 PANATELAELVWD
-845 DAGKPAPAAALDN
+845 DAGKPAPAAVLDN
-858 DATDAQKALT
+858 DATNAQKALT

>member
-1 MKKRLLSLFLT
+1 M
-12 FSMLLTFFPVGTV
+12 
-25 TVFAS
+25 
-30 DSPMAYTDGSYQFI
+30 
-44 LNADNTA
+44 
-51 TITKYTGNEHRIT
+51 
-64 IPAQVT
+64 
-70 HDAYIYP
+70 
-77 VSKIGDRVFSNYRY
+77 
-91 ALTSVQIPDTVTEI
+91 
-105 GSNAFYNCT
+105 
-114 SLKNVTIQD
+114 
-123 NKPSCVKK
+123 
-131 IGRQAFMFCSVLS
+131 
-144 DISILDSVTEIDSE
+144 
-158 AFHHCE
+158 
-164 ELDTVTIPEGVTS
+164 
-177 VADGMFS
+177 
-184 YCYSLHTVTL
+184 
-194 PDSVTAIEERAFTG
+194 
-208 TALTQIHIPANVTRI
+208 
-223 GTDAF
+223 
-228 SECFALSAITS
+228 
-239 DSESYPAIDN
+239 
-249 VLYKKAA
+249 
-256 NGDYALIRYPSRR
+256 
-269 ANPAFKIPNGVA
+269 
-281 RIETHAF
+281 
-288 DCCSYLASV
+288 
-297 KMPDSVVSIGTGAFM
+297 
-312 NCPALQDIEFSCR
+312 
-325 ITELP
+325 
-330 ESVFENCIGLESI
+330 
-343 DIPEGITQILDY
+343 
-355 AFAGCAR
+355 
-362 LKRIAI
+362 
-368 PSSVT
+368 
-373 KISGYAFS
+373 
-381 NCTAL
+381 
-386 NNIEYSGSRSQ
+386 
-397 WNAIF
+397 
-402 TDSSLQDLPV
+402 
-412 APGSIDVTVT
+412 
-422 SDIRTV
+422 
-428 TAKVD
+428 
-433 GSSVP
+433 
-438 INDGKF
+438 
-444 IVTIGKTVELTVS
+444 
-457 DPQYRDRYT
+457 
-466 WAGGSG
+466 
-472 TVSADNTTY
+472 SADNTTY

-493 LTTVEHTNYDT
+493 LATVEHTNYDT

-525 EPKDTRITDYIVR
+525 EPKDTSITDYIVR

-569 TVRIDIPEKITIHPI
+569 TVRIDIPEKITIHPV
-584 TITNNTF
+584 TITNDTF
-591 QNELAVTLPA
+591 QNELTVTLPA
-601 DAVEEEVEEGNDHT
+601 DAVEEEGNDHT
-615 ATVTVRADSRLNA
+615 PTVTVRADSRLNA

-672 SATVDGGT
+672 SAIVDGGT

-716 ARRNEIGDLVAKVP
+716 AGRNEIGDLVAKVP

-813 CRIGM
+813 CRIGT

-858 DATDAQKALT
+858 DVTNAQKALT
-868 WASENQL
+868 WAFENQL

>member
-70 HDAYIYP
+70 HGAQTYP
-77 VSKIGDRVFSNYRY
+77 VSKIGDRVFCNYKY
-91 ALTSVQIPDTVTEI
+91 VLTSVQIPDTVTEI

-114 SLKNVTIQD
+114 SLKRVTIQD

-131 IGRQAFMFCSVLS
+131 IGRQAFMFCSELT
-144 DISILDSVTEIDSE
+144 DIPILDSVTEIDSE
-158 AFHHCE
+158 TFHHCE

-208 TALTQIHIPANVTRI
+208 TALTQIHIPAKVTRI
-223 GTDAF
+223 GTNAF
-228 SECFALSAITS
+228 SECFALSTITS

-249 VLYKKAA
+249 VLYEKSA
-256 NGDYALIRYPSRR
+256 NGDYALIRYPSQRED
-269 ANPAFKIPNGVA
+269 PAFKIPNGVA

-288 DCCSYLASV
+288 DSCAYLASV

-312 NCPALQDIEFSCR
+312 NCPALQDIEFSSR

-330 ESVFENCIGLESI
+330 ESVFAGCISLKSI
-343 DIPEGITQILDY
+343 DIPEGITQILDD
-355 AFAGCAR
+355 AFAGCEQ
-362 LKRIAI
+362 LERIAI

-373 KISGYAFS
+373 KIPESAFS

-397 WNAIF
+397 WNAIS
-402 TDSSLQDLPV
+402 TDSGLQNLPV

-444 IVTIGKTVELTVS
+444 IVTIGKTVELTVG

-481 TFVAGQDDTAVT
+481 TFVAGRDDTAVT

-504 GDFTISGL
+504 GDFIISGL

-538 YVRNAGTSNEE
+538 YIRNAGTSNEE

-569 TVRIDIPEKITIHPI
+569 T
-584 TITNNTF
+584 F
-591 QNELAVTLPA
+591 QNELTVTLPA
-601 DAVEEEVEEGNDHT
+601 DAVEEEGNDHT

-644 MGEEVITPTKAGRY
+644 MGEEVVAPTKAGRY
-658 TVKVKIHSNSPNLL
+658 TVKVKIHSNSPNLI
-672 SATVDGGT
+672 SAIVDGGT
-680 FEIRQKAAPI
+680 FEIRQKAASI

-697 PLTIKNAAVLI
+697 LLTIKNADVFI

-716 ARRNEIGDLVAKVP
+716 AGRNEIGDLVAKVP

-756 DDSIDVKQNPLR
+756 DDSTDVKQNPLR

-776 GVTIE
+776 GVTME

>member
-51 TITKYTGNEHRIT
+51 TITKYTGKEHKIT
-64 IPAQVT
+64 IPAQVAQGT
-70 HDAYIYP
+70 QTYP
-77 VSKIGDRVFSNYRY
+77 VTKIGDRVFSNYRY

-114 SLKNVTIQD
+114 SLKSVTIQD

-131 IGRQAFMFCSVLS
+131 IGRQAFMFCSELT
-144 DISILDSVTEIDSE
+144 DIPILDPVTEIDSE

-194 PDSVTAIEERAFTG
+194 PDSVTAIEARAFTG
-208 TALTQIHIPANVTRI
+208 TALTQIHIPANVAQI

-239 DSESYPAIDN
+239 DSESYPSIDN
-249 VLYKKAA
+249 VLYEKAA
-256 NGDYALIRYPSRR
+256 NGDYALIRYPSQR
-269 ANPAFKIPNGVA
+269 ADPAFKIPNGVA

-288 DCCSYLASV
+288 
-297 KMPDSVVSIGTGAFM
+297 
-312 NCPALQDIEFSCR
+312 
-325 ITELP
+325 
-330 ESVFENCIGLESI
+330 
-343 DIPEGITQILDY
+343 
-355 AFAGCAR
+355 AGCAR
-362 LKRIAI
+362 LERIAI

-373 KISGYAFS
+373 KISEYAFS
-381 NCTAL
+381 SCESLKTV
-386 NNIEYSGSRSQ
+386 EYSGSRSQ
-397 WNAIF
+397 WNAIS
-402 TDSSLQDLPV
+402 TDSGLQNVPV

-525 EPKDTRITDYIVR
+525 EPKDTSITDYIVR

-569 TVRIDIPEKITIHPI
+569 TVRIDIPEKITIHPV
-584 TITNNTF
+584 TITNDTF
-591 QNELAVTLPA
+591 QNELTVTLPA
-601 DAVEEEVEEGNDHT
+601 DAVEEEGNDHT

-633 EIKLELVYLND
+633 EIKLEIVYLND
-644 MGEEVITPTKAGRY
+644 MGEEVVAPTKAGRY

-672 SATVDGGT
+672 SAIVDGGT

-716 ARRNEIGDLVAKVP
+716 AERNEIGDLVAKVP

-776 GVTIE
+776 GVTME

-813 CRIGM
+813 CRIGT

-832 PANATELAELVWV
+832 PANTTELAELVWD

-858 DATDAQKALT
+858 DATNAQKALT

-895 RKAQTLKN
+895 RKAQALKN

>member
-12 FSMLLTFFPVGTV
+12 FSIMLTFFPVGTV

-64 IPAQVT
+64 IPAHVT
-70 HDAYIYP
+70 QDAQTYP
-77 VSKIGDRVFSNYRY
+77 VSKIGDRVFCNYKY
-91 ALTSVQIPDTVTEI
+91 VLTSVQIPDTVTEI

-114 SLKNVTIQD
+114 SLKSVTIQD

-131 IGRQAFMFCSVLS
+131 IGRQAFMFCSELT
-144 DISILDSVTEIDSE
+144 DIPILDSVTEIGSE
-158 AFHHCE
+158 SFHQCE
-164 ELDTVTIPEGVTS
+164 KLDTVTIPEGVTS
-177 VADGMFS
+177 VADCTFS

-208 TALTQIHIPANVTRI
+208 TALTQIHIPANVAQI

-228 SECFALSAITS
+228 SECFALSTITS
-239 DSESYPAIDN
+239 DSESYPSIDN
-249 VLYKKAA
+249 VLYEKAA

-269 ANPAFKIPNGVA
+269 ADSAFIPNGVA

-297 KMPDSVVSIGTGAFM
+297 KMPDSVGSIGAGAFM
-312 NCPALQDIEFSCR
+312 NCQKLHDIEFSCR

-343 DIPEGITQILDY
+343 NIPEGITQIMDY
-355 AFAGCAR
+355 AFAGCEQ
-362 LKRIAI
+362 LERIAI

-373 KISGYAFS
+373 KISEDAFS
-381 NCTAL
+381 TCTAL

-402 TDSSLQDLPV
+402 TDSGLQNVPV

-422 SDIRTV
+422 SDIRSV

-481 TFVAGQDDTAVT
+481 TFVAGQNDTAVT

-569 TVRIDIPEKITIHPI
+569 TVRIDIPEKITIHPV
-584 TITNNTF
+584 TITNDTF
-591 QNELAVTLPA
+591 QSELTVTLPE
-601 DAVEEEVEEGNDHT
+601 DAVEEEGNDHT

-644 MGEEVITPTKAGRY
+644 MGEEIVAPTKAGRY
-658 TVKVKIHSNSPNLL
+658 TVKVKIHSNSPNLI
-672 SATVDGGT
+672 SAIVDGGT
-680 FEIRQKAAPI
+680 FEICQKAAPI

-697 PLTIKNAAVLI
+697 PLTIRNAAVLI

-716 ARRNEIGDLVAKVP
+716 AGRNEIGDLVAKVP

-756 DDSIDVKQNPLR
+756 DDSTDVKQNPLR

-813 CRIGM
+813 CRIGT

-832 PANATELAELVWV
+832 PANATELAELMWV

-858 DATDAQKALT
+858 DATNAQKALT

-895 RKAQTLKN
+895 RKAQALKN

>member
-51 TITKYTGNEHRIT
+51 TITKYTGKEHRIT
-64 IPAQVT
+64 IPAQVAQGT
-70 HDAYIYP
+70 QTYP
-77 VSKIGDRVFSNYRY
+77 VTKIGDRVFCNYKY
-91 ALTSVQIPDTVTEI
+91 VLTSVQIPDTVTEI

-114 SLKNVTIQD
+114 SLKSVTIQD

-131 IGRQAFMFCSVLS
+131 IGRQAFMFCSELT
-144 DISILDSVTEIDSE
+144 DIPILDSVTEIGSE
-158 AFHHCE
+158 SFHQCE
-164 ELDTVTIPEGVTS
+164 KLDTVIIPEGVTS

-184 YCYSLHTVTL
+184 YCYNLHTVTL

-208 TALTQIHIPANVTRI
+208 TALTQIHIPANVTQI

-228 SECFALSAITS
+228 SECFALSTITS

-249 VLYKKAA
+249 VLYEKSA
-256 NGDYALIRYPSRR
+256 NGDYALIRYPSQR
-269 ANPAFKIPNGVA
+269 ADPAFKIPNGVA

-288 DCCSYLASV
+288 
-297 KMPDSVVSIGTGAFM
+297 
-312 NCPALQDIEFSCR
+312 
-325 ITELP
+325 
-330 ESVFENCIGLESI
+330 
-343 DIPEGITQILDY
+343 
-355 AFAGCAR
+355 AGCEQ
-362 LKRIAI
+362 LERIAI

-373 KISGYAFS
+373 KILESAFS

-402 TDSSLQDLPV
+402 TDSGLQNVPV

-422 SDIRTV
+422 SDIRSV

-481 TFVAGQDDTAVT
+481 TFVAGQDDTAVI

-569 TVRIDIPEKITIHPI
+569 TVRIDIPEKITIHPV
-584 TITNNTF
+584 TITNDTF
-591 QNELAVTLPA
+591 QNELTVTLPA
-601 DAVEEEVEEGNDHT
+601 DAVEEKGNDHT

-633 EIKLELVYLND
+633 EIKLEIVYLND
-644 MGEEVITPTKAGRY
+644 MGEEVVAPTKAGRY
-658 TVKVKIHSNSPNLL
+658 TIKVKIHSNSPNLI
-672 SATVDGGT
+672 SAIVDGGT
-680 FEIRQKAAPI
+680 FEIRQKAALI

-697 PLTIKNAAVLI
+697 PLTIKNADVLI

-716 ARRNEIGDLVAKVP
+716 AERNEIGDLVAKVP

-756 DDSIDVKQNPLR
+756 DDSTDVKQNPLR

-813 CRIGM
+813 CRIGT

-832 PANATELAELVWV
+832 PANATELAELVWD
-845 DAGKPAPAAALDN
+845 DAGKPVPAAALDT

-895 RKAQTLKN
+895 RKAQTLKS

>member
-70 HDAYIYP
+70 HGAYIYP
-77 VSKIGDRVFSNYRY
+77 VSKIGDRVFCNYKY
-91 ALTSVQIPDTVTEI
+91 VLTTVQIPDTVTEI

-114 SLKNVTIQD
+114 SLKSVTIQD
-123 NKPSCVKK
+123 DKPSCVKK
-131 IGRQAFMFCSVLS
+131 IGRQAFMFCSELT
-144 DISILDSVTEIDSE
+144 DIPILDSVTEIGSD
-158 AFHHCE
+158 AFHQCE
-164 ELDTVTIPEGVTS
+164 KLDTVTIPEGVTS
-177 VADGMFS
+177 VADGIFS

-194 PDSVTAIEERAFTG
+194 PDSVTSIEERAFTG
-208 TALTQIHIPANVTRI
+208 TALTQIHIPANVAQI
-223 GTDAF
+223 GTNAF
-228 SECFALSAITS
+228 SECFALSTITS

-249 VLYKKAA
+249 VLYEKSA

-269 ANPAFKIPNGVA
+269 ADPAFKIPNGVA

-312 NCPALQDIEFSCR
+312 NCQKLQDIEFSCR
-325 ITELP
+325 ITKLP
-330 ESVFENCIGLESI
+330 DSVFENCIGLESI
-343 DIPEGITQILDY
+343 DIPEGITQIMDY
-355 AFAGCAR
+355 TFAGCEQ
-362 LKRIAI
+362 LERIAI

-373 KISGYAFS
+373 KISEYAFS

-397 WNAIF
+397 WNAIS
-402 TDSSLQDLPV
+402 TDSGLQNVPV

-428 TAKVD
+428 TAKID

-444 IVTIGKTVELTVS
+444 IVTIGRTVELTVS
-457 DPQYRDRYT
+457 DPHYRDRYT

-569 TVRIDIPEKITIHPI
+569 TVRIDIPEKITIHPV
-584 TITNNTF
+584 TITNDTF
-591 QNELAVTLPA
+591 QNELTVTLPA
-601 DAVEEEVEEGNDHT
+601 DAVEEEGKDHT

-633 EIKLELVYLND
+633 EIKLEIVYLND
-644 MGEEVITPTKAGRY
+644 MGEEVVAPTKAGRY

-672 SATVDGGT
+672 SAIVDGGT

-690 VPTADLY
+690 VPLY
-697 PLTIKNAAVLI
+697 PLTIKNADVFI

-716 ARRNEIGDLVAKVP
+716 AERNEIGVLVAKVP

-756 DDSIDVKQNPLR
+756 DDSTDVKQNPLR

-776 GVTIE
+776 GVTME

-813 CRIGM
+813 CRIGT

-832 PANATELAELVWV
+832 PANATELAELVWD
-845 DAGKPAPAAALDN
+845 DAGKPAPAAVLDN
-858 DATDAQKALT
+858 DATNAQKALT

>member
-70 HDAYIYP
+70 HGAQTYP
-77 VSKIGDRVFSNYRY
+77 VSKIGDRVFCNYKY
-91 ALTSVQIPDTVTEI
+91 VLTSVQIPDTVTEI

-114 SLKNVTIQD
+114 SLKRVTIQD

-131 IGRQAFMFCSVLS
+131 IGRQAFMFCSELT
-144 DISILDSVTEIDSE
+144 DIPILDSVTEIDSE
-158 AFHHCE
+158 TFHHCD

-177 VADGMFS
+177 VADGMFR

-208 TALTQIHIPANVTRI
+208 TALTQIHIPANVAQI

-228 SECFALSAITS
+228 SECFALSTITS

-249 VLYKKAA
+249 VLYEKAA

-269 ANPAFKIPNGVA
+269 EDPAFKIPNGVA

-288 DCCSYLASV
+288 
-297 KMPDSVVSIGTGAFM
+297 
-312 NCPALQDIEFSCR
+312 
-325 ITELP
+325 
-330 ESVFENCIGLESI
+330 
-343 DIPEGITQILDY
+343 
-355 AFAGCAR
+355 AGCAR
-362 LKRIAI
+362 LERIAI

-373 KISGYAFS
+373 KISEYAFS
-381 NCTAL
+381 SCESLKTV
-386 NNIEYSGSRSQ
+386 EYSGSRSQ
-397 WNAIF
+397 WNAIS
-402 TDSSLQDLPV
+402 TDSGLQNVPV

-569 TVRIDIPEKITIHPI
+569 TVRIDIPEKITIHPV
-584 TITNNTF
+584 TITNDTF
-591 QNELAVTLPA
+591 QNELTVTLPA
-601 DAVEEEVEEGNDHT
+601 DAVEEEGNDHT

-633 EIKLELVYLND
+633 EIKLEIVYLND
-644 MGEEVITPTKAGRY
+644 MGEEVVAPTKAGRY

-672 SATVDGGT
+672 SAIVDGGT

-716 ARRNEIGDLVAKVP
+716 AERNEIGDLVAKVP

-776 GVTIE
+776 GVTME

-813 CRIGM
+813 CRIGT

-832 PANATELAELVWV
+832 PANTTELAELVWD

-858 DATDAQKALT
+858 DATNAQKALT

-895 RKAQTLKN
+895 RKAQALKN